1 MSDNILLRPVRIED
15 ATAIDCL
22 LNQLGYPGTIL
33 FLPDRIE
40 AILMDAMAA
49 CWIAEKAGEVVGV
62 ISMNQIPQL
71 ALAGDFA
78 RVSYFC
84 IDIQSRG
91 MAIGQTLIQKA
102 EAWARERRC
111 DRIEV
116 HCHERRTSAHR
127 FYQREGFIESPKYF
141 IKML

>member
-1 MSDNILLRPVRIED
+1 MSENILLRPVRVED
-15 ATAIDCL
+15 ALAIDNL
-22 LNQLGYPGTIL
+22 LTQLGYPGTID

-40 AILMDAMAA
+40 TIILDAMAA
-49 CWIAEKAGEVVGV
+49 CWIAEKSGEVVGV

-91 MAIGQTLIQKA
+91 LAIGQTLIQKA
-102 EAWARERRC
+102 EEWARERCC

-116 HCHERRTSAHR
+116 HCHERRKDAHR